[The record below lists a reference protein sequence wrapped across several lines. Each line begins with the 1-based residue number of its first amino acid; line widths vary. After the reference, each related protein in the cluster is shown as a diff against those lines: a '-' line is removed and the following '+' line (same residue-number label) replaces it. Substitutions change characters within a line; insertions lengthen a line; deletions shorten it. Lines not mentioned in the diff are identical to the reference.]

1 LKSKLKPIARW
12 LQRRLL
18 WLCGMT
24 GEDLE
29 AFRLMLKEQEEA
41 DDEEQ
46 DEQDEQDEQRRAYQE
61 QQEEDEQAD
70 EIAEMLLGLG
80 QYNI

>member
-1 LKSKLKPIARW
+1 MKSKLKPIARW

-18 WLCGMT
+18 WHCGIT

-46 DEQDEQDEQRRAYQE
+46 EEQDDEDEEEEEDGEQD
-61 QQEEDEQAD
+61 DV
-70 EIAEMLLGLG
+70 AELLLGLG
-80 QYNI
+80 QFNI